1 MRLSKN
7 ARARLN
13 MATSTDRKKV
23 KASARTLFEYSL
35 ISAKRALAI
44 KRASDK

>member
-7 ARARLN
+7 ARARLK

-23 KASARTLFEYSL
+23 KAAARTLFEYSL
-35 ISAKRALAI
+35 ISSKRALAI

>member
-7 ARARLN
+7 ARARLK

-23 KASARTLFEYSL
+23 QAAARTLFEYSL
-35 ISAKRALAI
+35 ISGKRALAI
-44 KRASDK
+44 KRSC